1 MIITTAL
8 IIVLFTLSII
18 EGVNIKRIHD
28 SMDMYED
35 QLDDLHKQLIAQNR
49 LHQNTRKDIE
59 ALISNTSNTT
69 DLEARI
75 ARLENNTNKY
85 LEDLDRVAGAVDI
98 VETRV
103 AELSVLLENTINDLN
118 RNNDANFR

>member
-35 QLDDLHKQLIAQNR
+35 QLDDLHRQLIAQNR

-59 ALISNTSNTT
+59 ALISSPSNTSE
-69 DLEARI
+69 LEARI
-75 ARLENNTNKY
+75 TRLENSTNKY
-85 LEDLDRVAGAVDI
+85 LEDLDRVAGAVDT

-103 AELSVLLENTINDLN
+103 AELSVLLENTINRLN
-118 RNNDANFR
+118 NE

>member
-85 LEDLDRVAGAVDI
+85 LEDLDRVAGAVDA

-103 AELSVLLENTINDLN
+103 AELSVSLENTINDLN
-118 RNNDANFR
+118 RRNDANIR

>member
-18 EGVNIKRIHD
+18 EGINIKRIHD
-28 SMDMYED
+28 AMDGYED
-35 QLDDLHKQLIAQNR
+35 GLDDLHKQLIAQNR

-85 LEDLDRVAGAVDI
+85 LEDLDRVAGAVDA

-103 AELSVLLENTINDLN
+103 AELSVLLENTINRLN
-118 RNNDANFR
+118 NE